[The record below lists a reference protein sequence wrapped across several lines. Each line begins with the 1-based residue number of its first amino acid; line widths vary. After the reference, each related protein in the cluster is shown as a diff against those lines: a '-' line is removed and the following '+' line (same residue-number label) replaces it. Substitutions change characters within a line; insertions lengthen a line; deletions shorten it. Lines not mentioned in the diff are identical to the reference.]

1 MIRRKDQNPTR
12 DQDEIQ
18 HAARQLQT
26 LLPRQQQT
34 PSTNNGYPTSLV
46 VHRSL
51 PSSRHINNSNKTLT
65 NNQFR
70 NNNQQNSQKP
80 TDADLNIEK
89 QPYRTTPLVLP
100 HAKTIHDIGEAQKT
114 LASSSTENPRPY
126 RNSSLAMAAP
136 RTINE
141 TGIGA
146 GPYRP
151 YRGPQYYTDRKPVE
165 KNPVSYNSPIRLYG
179 KEALAEA
186 EADQAKQANAAQNEP
201 SAPAQ
206 ESATHQMV
214 IERELTGRPDSQ
226 ISNSSDRWRP
236 TQDPVMKDS
245 SINQSNSFKK
255 VMYAVMGD
263 SDF

>member
-1 MIRRKDQNPTR
+1 MNYHEDADIHN
-12 DQDEIQ
+12 
-18 HAARQLQT
+18 AASMLSN
-26 LLPRQQQT
+26 LLPRQAQKQATYSPPVMSRSPQHEATSSVQQVEHEVLI
-34 PSTNNGYPTSLV
+34 TN
-46 VHRSL
+46 
-51 PSSRHINNSNKTLT
+51 
-65 NNQFR
+65 
-70 NNNQQNSQKP
+70 
-80 TDADLNIEK
+80 

-100 HAKTIHDIGEAQKT
+100 HAKTIHDVGEAQKT
-114 LASSSTENPRPY
+114 LASLSTENPRPY

-186 EADQAKQANAAQNEP
+186 EADQAKQANAAQNEL

-226 ISNSSDRWRP
+226 ISNSSDRWRS